1 MTIKSKLTL
10 NVVIVLGVTVTVV
23 LASVIGMGFV
33 KSKLFDLTERS
44 TPFQMRSM
52 ELQRAIHAATADL
65 VKVGSASSQPELQ
78 ASKKE
83 TESSLGQVKSAEE
96 ALGKLVSGK
105 KIGTYEALASQAQ
118 EILGVTGERLK
129 TESEALAANN
139 EVRAKVDDLSKRLK
153 GLDQKVRSLQSDRS
167 DAYGKSL
174 EATNSVST
182 RLRGIQDLKQ
192 AVAEVRIWCYQLQTT
207 KDENAL
213 QLTQAKGLAFAQTA
227 KEGAEK
233 VFKSAD
239 GSTDAMVTQTAEMEQ
254 KAGQV
259 LDAAKAFASK
269 NSPEARQALDTARDE
284 LLTIAQN
291 IYSRLDSVSTASN
304 FKFSAEANKQATIF
318 TQVGKAT
325 AVLNGASEF
334 TSLGLSTEG
343 LATRL
348 FTVNSIKEVDDV
360 EASLNSVFAKIDK
373 LSKTLDNTLGELA
386 AKEERKELSGAIAG
400 IGGVKTLFF
409 ANNGIVGKIRNQLA
423 MKEKAAK
430 AMEGFRSIV
439 LKQAEDAKK
448 TMAQARGVQEQS
460 IIDVNKM
467 VEISTLIVVIIGLGA
482 VVFGIGFGIWIYR
495 SISKPLFRLIKVTER
510 IAQGDLSH
518 EVTQGSTDE
527 FGRVEAS
534 MGTMV
539 TNLRDIVG
547 KIRSTTESL
556 ASSAEELSATARSL
570 DEGSEAQN
578 TQVEQAAGA
587 MVEMSQTTEEVA
599 RNAQETA
606 ESATSMK
613 KITVDGKEIV
623 HSSSNELTKFVQK
636 VNESSK
642 EVEALGQSSNEVH
655 NIVDLI
661 KEIADQ
667 TNLLALNAA
676 IEAARA
682 GDQGRGFAVVAD
694 NVRELAE
701 KTVVAADDIAR
712 MIEKMQTEI
721 GRSVSS
727 MKAQKQSVGT
737 VASQVG
743 QTLDTMDGVVVHVEK
758 VADMV
763 DRIAIAMEE
772 QSSTSNEV
780 TKNMENIAAVNRQ
793 LRDSSTGMRSTS
805 EELSRIS
812 CELSEMTSWFKGGSE
827 NDRA

>member
-10 NVVIVLGVTVTVV
+10 NVVIVLGVIVTVV

-33 KSKLFDLTERS
+33 KSKLFDLTEKS
-44 TPFQMRSM
+44 TPFQTRSM

-65 VKVGSASSQPELQ
+65 VKVGSASSRSELQ

-83 TESSLGQVKSAEE
+83 AESSLDQVKAAEE
-96 ALGKLVSGK
+96 ALEKLVSGK

-118 EILGVTGERLK
+118 EILGVTGERLN
-129 TESEALAANN
+129 TESEAVAANN
-139 EVRAKVDDLSKRLK
+139 EVQAKVDDLSNRLK
-153 GLDQKVRSLQSDRS
+153 GLDQKVRSLQSTHS
-167 DAYGKSL
+167 EAYGKSL
-174 EATNSVST
+174 DATNTVST

-192 AVAEVRIWCYQLQTT
+192 AVAEVRIWCYELQTT
-207 KDENAL
+207 KDESTL
-213 QLTQAKGLAFAQTA
+213 QLIQAKGLAFAQTA

-233 VFKSAD
+233 LFKTTD
-239 GSTDAMVTQTAEMEQ
+239 GSTDPVVAQMTEMEQ

-259 LDAAKAFASK
+259 LDAAKALGAKS
-269 NSPEARQALDTARDE
+269 STEARQALDTARDG
-284 LLTIAQN
+284 LLTTAQAVS
-291 IYSRLDSVSTASN
+291 SRLDNMSTAST
-304 FKFSAEANKQATIF
+304 FKFSAETSRQATIF
-318 TQVGKAT
+318 AQVGKAT

-348 FTVNSIKEVDDV
+348 FTVNSVKEVDSV
-360 EASLNSVFAKIDK
+360 EASLNNIFSRIDK
-373 LSKTLDNTLGELA
+373 LSKALDVTLGELG
-386 AKEERKELSGAIAG
+386 AKEEKKELSGAIAG
-400 IGGVKTLFF
+400 IGSVKTLFF
-409 ANNGIVGKIRNQLA
+409 AKNGIVSKIRNQLT
-423 MKEKAAK
+423 MKEKAIK
-430 AMEGFRSIV
+430 AMEGFRGIV
-439 LKQAEDAKK
+439 LKQADDAKK

-460 IIDVNKM
+460 IIDVNRM
-467 VEISTLIVVIIGLGA
+467 VQISTLIVVIIGLGA

-510 IAQGDLSH
+510 IAEGDLSY
-518 EVTQGSTDE
+518 EVTHGSTDE
-527 FGRVEAS
+527 FGRVETS
-534 MGTMV
+534 MSTMV
-539 TNLRDIVG
+539 ANLKDIVG

-587 MVEMSQTTEEVA
+587 MVEMSQTTEEVT

-613 KITVDGKEIV
+613 KIALDGKEIV
-623 HSSSNELTKFVQK
+623 HSSGKELTKFVQT

-642 EVEALGQSSNEVH
+642 EVEALGASSKEVH

-694 NVRELAE
+694 NVRGLAE
-701 KTVVAADDIAR
+701 KTAVAADDIAH
-712 MIEKMQTEI
+712 MIEKMQVEI
-721 GRSVSS
+721 ERSVSS
-727 MKAQKQSVGT
+727 MKAQKQSVGI

-743 QTLDTMDGVVVHVEK
+743 QTLDTMDGVVVHVEN
-758 VADMV
+758 VAGMI
-763 DRIAIAMEE
+763 DRIAVAMEE

-780 TKNMENIAAVNRQ
+780 TRNMENIATGNRL
-793 LRDSSTGMRSTS
+793 LRESSTGMRVTS

-812 CELSEMTSWFKGGSE
+812 CELNEMTSWFKEGAE